1 MTSPVR
7 KLRSSF
13 PLIAPRIVPPLE
25 PEFRPAVLANRAFRV
40 DVAAS
45 GQGVPLIISLER
57 SDGSVSRYETV
68 AFPDGHPRFEANL
81 TYAERIVKFLLWAR
95 GGWKV
100 TIGGPRGIGQHIA
113 KVYAPDG
120 PRRFDHH
127 FMGEQVYGHPFTVVS
142 CGAAEVPAAR
152 ARAVS
157 RWDATWTAAASGSTW
172 ARPI

>member
-1 MTSPVR
+1 MTSPVS

-25 PEFRPAVLANRAFRV
+25 PEFRPAVLANRAFREE
-40 DVAAS
+40 VAAS

-120 PRRFDHH
+120 PRK
-127 FMGEQVYGHPFTVVS
+127 
-142 CGAAEVPAAR
+142 
-152 ARAVS
+152 
-157 RWDATWTAAASGSTW
+157 
-172 ARPI
+172 I